1 MIKVFNAT
9 DKNYATHGDLILQP
23 SKAVVHKEDNGEFY
37 LDLETPLN
45 EKEHKN
51 TTPEAGQTA
60 EGTSFSITTD
70 LTKQYQVQTLKGQ
83 TSQSSTPTPSSP
95 IPINITTG
103 RQVVSV
109 CGKNLFNKNTIT
121 SITNG
126 TISNDVITS
135 NAISSDYGGV
145 SANITNFKLQTTTI
159 LPSAYTQVEYI
170 ENNIK
175 QYEQYIDTGVI
186 PTTNTKIDLDFMLLE
201 SFYSGWNPL
210 FGERGST
217 SATYFGMFI
226 RNDTLMLS
234 PNYAGF
240 DPGASS
246 NISIEANTRYNLKND
261 KGQFYI
267 NGELKSEISTTNT
280 LTTSNQSMYLFA
292 MNQNGTLRRGLK
304 TRIYHCRFYEGT
316 TLIRDFIPCY
326 RNSDNEIGLYDLVN
340 NVFYTNQG
348 TGTFIKG
355 NNASFSPSP
364 DYPQPINITTGEQDI
379 VVCAKNLCDY
389 STFVDGYVNNIG
401 GYETVHTKG
410 EMRSQFIK
418 VKPNTQY
425 IFSIIETTDTYQYW
439 FGVGEYTSNNTS
451 SFVRRDTMTTTTQ
464 TYITFTTSS
473 TTQYVI
479 VSGRNLENAT
489 KVQLEEG
496 NQATTYEEYKSKTY
510 KINLGKNLFNKN
522 EITSITGG
530 TISDDVI
537 TSNAISSNYGGV
549 SANISGLTLEAGTYI
564 LSMKVQKESGTV
576 ANNLNTFLI
585 TSTPSITKTLVSNP
599 NLTSDYQTYSV
610 KLVCSGT
617 TQLTNVGV
625 QLKTG
630 NTNAILKIKEIQLE
644 VGSNETDYSAYK
656 TPIYLGKIGTYQDY
670 IFRNT
675 TGNPLY
681 DSTLEE
687 GQWYIHKEIGRVVLN
702 GSESWNAN
710 EVSSGGVNYKQY
722 FISFTLGQRGNAYSN
737 YFVANGNNI
746 QVGNYFYINNAGTL
760 MVFVHPSY
768 NGSDITSTVDWKS
781 WLSTHNTEVY
791 YVLNTPTNTLIED
804 EELINQLNAIELL
817 EGLNNVS
824 VSSAN
829 LPAILQLK
837 YNFTTAYS
845 NTIKYIDY
853 LVPNNILVANTPQ
866 GDQAFRI
873 TNIEK
878 TRRKIKLKANH
889 VFYDTMNYLIADS
902 YVVDKNCNDALDH
915 LNNATSDLSPFTT
928 ISNITSINSY
938 RCVRKSLYEAI
949 QVVLERWGGHLVRN
963 DWTLGIYD
971 TIGQDNGVTIRYAK
985 NLKDI
990 SATYD
995 WNNVVTK
1002 LLPVGKDGL
1011 LLNETDPDASIYV
1024 ESATQYD
1031 IPYTK
1036 TVSFDQNNIVEDNYK
1051 DEDGVLDEEAYKQA
1065 LVDDLYSKAMEYIT
1079 NNYLPKVNY
1088 KLAANVEKVSDVGD
1102 RVEVIDE
1109 KLGIN
1114 LMTNIISFDYDC
1126 ILERYTQI
1134 EFGNFT
1140 PTLSNLMTQI
1150 SVHTEEQINASTQTL
1165 QVTLN
1170 QELTDATDKIWNALG
1185 NSYVIYEGDKILVV
1199 DTLPKEEATNVI
1211 MINNGG
1217 IAFSNSGIDGT
1228 FSSAWTIDNVLN
1240 MEQINVI
1247 NLTADLIKGGTL
1259 KLGSN
1264 LNQNG
1269 RLEVFD
1275 EANTLIAELNKDGLK
1290 MYGAD
1295 GSYVLMNNQVGF
1307 SGYDRNDNKIYWV
1320 DKDVFHQK
1328 KSEVEE
1334 EITLVKKMRIIP
1346 ITIRDNNNQ
1355 IVNDGIGFVNV
1366 GGGV

>member
-45 EKEHKN
+45 EKEYKN

-60 EGTSFSITTD
+60 EGTSFSINVDT
-70 LTKQYQVQTLKGQ
+70 TKQYQVQTLKGQ
-83 TSQSSTPTPSSP
+83 TTQTGTPTPTTP
-95 IPINITTG
+95 QPINITTG

-109 CGKNLFNKNTIT
+109 CGKNLLD
-121 SITNG
+121 
-126 TISNDVITS
+126 ISKVQT
-135 NAISSDYGGV
+135 G
-145 SANITNFKLQTTTI
+145 KL
-159 LPSAYTQVEYI
+159 V
-170 ENNIK
+170 
-175 QYEQYIDTGVI
+175 
-186 PTTNTKIDLDFMLLE
+186 
-201 SFYSGWNPL
+201 
-210 FGERGST
+210 
-217 SATYFGMFI
+217 
-226 RNDTLMLS
+226 
-234 PNYAGF
+234 
-240 DPGASS
+240 
-246 NISIEANTRYNLKND
+246 
-261 KGQFYI
+261 
-267 NGELKSEISTTNT
+267 
-280 LTTSNQSMYLFA
+280 
-292 MNQNGTLRRGLK
+292 
-304 TRIYHCRFYEGT
+304 GT
-316 TLIRDFIPCY
+316 TLNAPLSLVSVGTWDTIVQYIPVQYGKTYTFSKSEATNGQFVFAEFDNNLNMVARETKSLYSVRYLTYTISQSSTKYLIVGY
-326 RNSDNEIGLYDLVN
+326 RN
-340 NVFYTNQG
+340 
-348 TGTFIKG
+348 
-355 NNASFSPSP
+355 
-364 DYPQPINITTGEQDI
+364 
-379 VVCAKNLCDY
+379 DY
-389 STFVDGYVNNIG
+389 SHNDLQV
-401 GYETVHTKG
+401 E
-410 EMRSQFIK
+410 E
-418 VKPNTQY
+418 
-425 IFSIIETTDTYQYW
+425 
-439 FGVGEYTSNNTS
+439 
-451 SFVRRDTMTTTTQ
+451 
-464 TYITFTTSS
+464 SS
-473 TTQYVI
+473 T
-479 VSGRNLENAT
+479 
-489 KVQLEEG
+489 
-496 NQATTYEEYKSKTY
+496 ATTYEEYKGNDY
-510 KINLGKNLFNKN
+510 EINLGKNL
-522 EITSITGG
+522 
-530 TISDDVI
+530 
-537 TSNAISSNYGGV
+537 
-549 SANISGLTLEAGTYI
+549 ANIENIQIGKSWSNVANTNRATILFIPVIAGQQYSLVSSYTNENI
-564 LSMKVQKESGTV
+564 TQIRGVLNKGANDQVSSLVVNGTFTV
-576 ANNLNTFLI
+576 ASGWSYISIEVIANTTF
-585 TSTPSITKTLVSNP
+585 TSSML
-599 NLTSDYQTYSV
+599 D
-610 KLVCSGT
+610 
-617 TQLTNVGV
+617 GV
-625 QLKTG
+625 QIMLCK
-630 NTNAILKIKEIQLE
+630 
-644 VGSNETDYSAYK
+644 GSATINDYTPYK
-656 TPIYLGKIGTYQDY
+656 TPIELCKIGDYQDKIY
-670 IFRNT
+670 KQN
-675 TGNPLY
+675 GN
-681 DSTLEE
+681 
-687 GQWYIHKEIGRVVLN
+687 WYIYKEIGRVVLN
-702 GSESWNAN
+702 GSESWTLDSTNSRFYNINYISDYMVNQRTNAITN
-710 EVSSGGVNYKQY
+710 YYRYGDSASDGYFALSGSNNYLFIHFPNSSTNTVALFKTWLGG
-722 FISFTLGQRGNAYSN
+722 
-737 YFVANGNNI
+737 
-746 QVGNYFYINNAGTL
+746 
-760 MVFVHPSY
+760 
-768 NGSDITSTVDWKS
+768 
-781 WLSTHNTEVY
+781 HNVEVY

-804 EELINQLNAIELL
+804 EELINQLESIRLL
-817 EGLNNVS
+817 SGLNNVS
-824 VSSAN
+824 VSSAD

-845 NTIKYIDY
+845 NVIKYIDY

-889 VFYDTMNYLIADS
+889 VFYDSMNYLIADS

-995 WNNVVTK
+995 WQDVVTK
-1002 LLPVGKDGL
+1002 LLPVGKDGI
-1011 LLNETDPDASIYV
+1011 LLNEINPDASIYV

-1036 TVSFDQNNIVEDNYK
+1036 TVSFDQNNIAEDDYK
-1051 DEDGVLDEEAYKQA
+1051 DEEGTLDEDAYKQA

-1088 KLAANVEKVSDVGD
+1088 KLSANVEKVSDVGD

-1150 SVHTEEQINASTQTL
+1150 SVHTEEQINSSTQTL
-1165 QVTLN
+1165 QITLN

-1275 EANTLIAELNKDGLK
+1275 EANSLIAELNKDGLK
-1290 MYGAD
+1290 MYGND

-1307 SGYDRNDNKIYWV
+1307 SGFDRNDNKIYWV